1 MAVYHKEKE
10 KRGAA
15 FDEGYSTS
23 SSEDE

>member
-23 SSEDE
+23 SSED